1 MIVRAESNTYMC
13 VETFDRRVVA
23 TYSKGKIQKVDVR
36 IDEEGVAFVTVSSV
50 EGEFLWTT
58 DKIFIVAYMR
68 FGIPVSQDGK
78 YLFAQQDRRGM
89 ICFEAKTGKVVWK
102 TKSKAEIAHVLVR
115 KDHLC
120 CSKARD
126 EIQLIDIESGEI
138 LKSYRTPFDNRFKVL
153 SDDIIFNHTRAK
165 SWEVISAE
173 NLEIIETILDCEI
186 WQRRDDILKYKNRNI
201 SG

>member
-1 MIVRAESNTYMC
+1 MKERVESNTYMC
-13 VETFDRRVVA
+13 IETFPRRVVA

-36 IDEEGVAFVTVSSV
+36 IDEEGVSSVTVLSV

-58 DKIFIVAYMR
+58 DKIFIVAYMM

-89 ICFEAKTGKVVWK
+89 ICFEAMTGKVVWK
-102 TKSKAEIAHVLVR
+102 TKSKAEISHVLVR

-165 SWEVISAE
+165 SWEVLSAE
-173 NLEIIETILDCEI
+173 NLEIIETILDSEI
-186 WQRRDDILKYKNRNI
+186 WQRRNDILKYKNHNI
-201 SG
+201 SD